1 MPFHITTSTRAVA
14 GSSTIYDD
22 IKDTLF
28 EVVMD
33 KLLYQSNG
41 MLYFCGD
48 TIGWVTSCTHS
59 SITYYTSTAQ
69 ETGHYSG
76 AALYKLLRFQSAS
89 GIHLPMQSEYPYH
102 PLKHMEP

>member
-33 KLLYQSNG
+33 KLWYQSNG
-41 MLYFCGD
+41 MLYFAE
-48 TIGWVTSCTHS
+48 TLYSFTKLLVKYPLRGW
-59 SITYYTSTAQ
+59 ITKVSKLLPYSTTAQ
-69 ETGHYSG
+69 
-76 AALYKLLRFQSAS
+76 KLRTSLAS
-89 GIHLPMQSEYPYH
+89 GVNYS
-102 PLKHMEP
+102 